1 MSNPTANQ
9 TSLPPD
15 QQAIRNNCFHPSGIF
30 VEFSKE
36 EVGQS
41 IPERFEKIV
50 QRYPDRLAVKM
61 GDCALTYDELNK
73 AANRIARAIVDNRG
87 SQPEPVVVL
96 LEQGVPAIAA
106 ILGVLKAGKFYVPV
120 IPSFPSARVAA
131 ILDDAEPGLL
141 ITDNKNVSVARQLT
155 RNLLN
160 IDEISTNLSDE
171 NLSLPVSPDDLA
183 YIIYT
188 SGTTGK
194 PKGVF
199 QNQRNVLQ
207 WTLVHSNAI
216 HICAEDRLLLMHSHT
231 TSGGTHRTWDALL
244 NGAALFPFDFRADG
258 VKFAKWLLD
267 ERITIYQ
274 SGPLVFRQWVDA
286 LGDSEGF
293 PDLRLI
299 RLSGMTINVEDVA
312 RYRRHF
318 SPACILVHVLGTS
331 EAGTIPHY
339 FVDKWSKVRESR
351 LPVGY
356 ATGDSKVSVVD
367 ENGRRAKPEA
377 VGEIIVQSRYLA
389 CGYWRN
395 AELTNEKF
403 LPDPEGGE
411 ERLYLTG
418 DLGRMSADGCL
429 YHLGRKDFRVKI
441 RGYSVELSEIE
452 GALREHPAIKEVV
465 VISAPDAKGE
475 PQLIAYLVPV
485 IEIELTA
492 SALRNYLNNR
502 LPEYMVPSVFVTL
515 ATLPLTPSGKIDRK
529 ALPSPLHSR
538 PGQYVPYVAP
548 RTPLEQELK
557 KIWSEVLCFDDIG
570 VLDDFFDLGG
580 HSLRAAQIL
589 SRIQK
594 SSHIEI
600 SLEKLFAAPTIAAL
614 AEYIESAHPT
624 SSGETFSVE
633 TIARDEPLPLSFAQ
647 ERLWFLDQLEPGSV
661 RYNVALALRFT
672 GRLDAPILQRSL
684 NEIVKRHE
692 SLRAVFTVVDGQ
704 PFQKILPIV
713 TVELPVIDL
722 REIVARANRS
732 SALQQVIA
740 EEAHRPFDLACGP
753 LIRCKLLV
761 LGREQYV
768 VLLTLHHIA
777 FDGWSGT
784 ILERELSALYA
795 AFSKDMAS
803 PLPEL
808 PFQYADYAAW
818 QARSLRGPLVAK
830 LVSYWKKQLT
840 NLSRLQL
847 PTDRPRPVAQ
857 SCRGARKWFSLSAA
871 TTQALNALSRQE
883 QATLFMVLLTALQ
896 TLLHRYTGQTDI
908 VTGTPVAGRRHAETE
923 KLIGFFLN
931 MLVLRVD
938 LSGNPTFREAV
949 ARTRQVC
956 LDGYANEELPFEM
969 LVEELKPERFLDQNP
984 LFQVSFVLQNFPKAP
999 FETADFKEV
1008 ELDIDPGIAR
1018 FDLHVF
1024 MTEEEGRLKG
1034 YFEYNIDLFETA
1046 TIERMVAHFQTL
1058 LDGIAANPEQRISDL
1073 PLLSKTESHQLL
1085 IGWNDTEQNYPED
1098 KCIHE
1103 LFEEQAAKT
1112 PDAVAVLFEGQQL
1125 TYGELNI
1132 RANRLAHY
1140 LEKLGVGPEVLVAI
1154 CMNRSMEMIV
1164 GLLGI
1169 LKAGGA
1175 YVPLD
1180 PEYPEERLTFMLRD
1194 TQASVLVT
1202 EDTLLEKFVN
1212 ARTQDGAIC
1221 AIPAIQNP
1229 KSEIQNPTVVCL
1241 DSEWDE
1247 IAQESKEN
1255 PSSGASPKNLAY
1267 VIYTSGSTGQP
1278 KGVMIFHAAIV
1289 NHMVWMQRRFNFGP
1303 ADGFVQKTPISFDAS
1318 VWELFAPLIS
1328 GARLILARPQGHQD
1342 SGHLVRLIQASGA
1355 TVLQVVPS
1363 MLRVL
1368 LEEQEFSKCVTLRL
1382 VFCGGETLT
1391 RDAEKEFFQRLT
1403 CPLNNLYGPTEATI
1417 DATHWECERN
1427 VDRSVI
1433 PIGRPIAN
1441 TQIYVL
1447 DANLQPVPMGV
1458 LGEIYIGGA
1467 GVARGYLNQPE
1478 LTAEKFITHC
1488 FDGEPA
1494 RRLYRTGD
1502 RARYL
1507 ADGNIEFLGRLDD
1520 QVKIR
1525 GYRIE
1530 PEEIEAVLTEHPAVR
1545 ECVVI
1550 ACERLSRN
1558 SDNPESR
1565 ISNPR
1570 SKIQNLKSLVAYF
1583 VPRECAPASAELRG
1597 HLRARLPEYMV
1608 PAAFVVLDSL
1618 PLTTNG
1624 KVDRHRLSS
1633 VNPTPAQLD
1642 QSYVAPCTSV
1652 EEIIAGIWSEI
1663 LGVERVGAH
1672 DNFFDLGGH
1681 SLLATQVISR
1691 VRRTFQ
1697 VDVPLRLLFQ
1707 MPTVAQMASAIL
1719 AQRAAMSGGAAV
1731 ADILTEVEEYSDA
1744 EAELGIAARRN

>member
-1 MSNPTANQ
+1 MSDRWPYPPQ
-9 TSLPPD
+9 LPPD
-15 QQAIRNNCFHPSGIF
+15 QQAIRNKCFHPSGSF
-30 VEFSKE
+30 VEFSE
-36 EVGQS
+36 EEIEQS

-50 QRYPDRLAVKM
+50 QRYPDQLAVKM

-73 AANRIARAIVDNRG
+73 AANRIARAIVERRG

-96 LEQGVPAIAA
+96 FEQGVQAIAA
-106 ILGVLKAGKFYVPV
+106 ILGVLKSGKFYVPV

-141 ITDNKNVSVARQLT
+141 ITDDKNASVARKPT
-155 RNLLN
+155 SNLLN
-160 IDEISTNLSDE
+160 IDEISTNLSDD

-216 HICAEDRLLLMHSHT
+216 HICAEDQLLLMHSHT

-258 VKFAKWLLD
+258 VKFARWLLD

-286 LGDSEGF
+286 LEGSEGF
-293 PDLRLI
+293 SDLRLI

-312 RYRRHF
+312 RYQRHF

-339 FVDKWSKVRESR
+339 FIDKWSKAPESR

-356 ATGDSKVSVVD
+356 GTGDSKVFVVD

-377 VGEIIVQSRYLA
+377 VGEIIVQSRFLA

-395 AELTNEKF
+395 AELTDEKF
-403 LPDPEGGE
+403 LPDPEGGK

-452 GALREHPAIKEVV
+452 KALREHPAIKEVV

-475 PQLIAYLVPV
+475 PQLIAYLVPL

-515 ATLPLTPSGKIDRK
+515 ATMPLTPSGKIDRK

-600 SLEKLFAAPTIAAL
+600 SLEKLFTSPTIAAL
-614 AEYIESAHPT
+614 AEYIESARPT
-624 SSGETFSVE
+624 SSGETFSLE
-633 TIARDEPLPLSFAQ
+633 TIARDKPLPLSFAQ

-661 RYNVALALRFT
+661 RYNVALALLFT
-672 GRLDAPILQRSL
+672 RRLDAPLLQRSL
-684 NEIVKRHE
+684 SEIVRRHE
-692 SLRAVFTVVDGQ
+692 SLRTVFTVIDGQ
-704 PFQKILPIV
+704 PSQKILPIV

-722 REIVARANRS
+722 REIVARANQS
-732 SALQQVIA
+732 LALQQVIA
-740 EEAHRPFDLACGP
+740 EEAHRPFDLVCGP

-761 LGREQYV
+761 LGEEQYV
-768 VLLTLHHIA
+768 LLLTLHHIA

-784 ILERELSALYA
+784 VLERELSALYA
-795 AFSKDMAS
+795 AFSNKMAS

-818 QARSLRGPLVAK
+818 QARSLRGPVAAR
-830 LVSYWKKQLT
+830 LVSYWKKQLA

-847 PTDRPRPVAQ
+847 PTDRPRPAAQ
-857 SCRGARKWFSLSAA
+857 SCRGARKWFSLSVG

-938 LSGNPTFREAV
+938 LSGNPTFRQAV
-949 ARTRQVC
+949 ARTRQIC

-969 LVEELKPERFLDQNP
+969 LVEELKPERSLDQNP

-1008 ELDIDPGIAR
+1008 ELEIDPGIAR

-1024 MTEEEGRLKG
+1024 MTEEEGRLRG

-1046 TIERMVAHFQTL
+1046 TTERMVAHFQTL

-1073 PLLSKTESHQLL
+1073 PLLSKAESHQLL
-1085 IGWNDTEQNYPED
+1085 TGWNDTDKGYPNGQ
-1098 KCIHE
+1098 CVHE
-1103 LFEEQAAKT
+1103 LFQHQVERT
-1112 PDAVAVLFEGQQL
+1112 PDAVAVVFEHQKL
-1125 TYGELNI
+1125 TYRELNI
-1132 RANRLAHY
+1132 RANQLAHY
-1140 LEKLGVGPEVLVAI
+1140 LKKLGVGPDVLVGI
-1154 CMNRSMEMIV
+1154 CVERSLEMMT

-1175 YVPLD
+1175 YLPIDPELPRERIEFMMNDAQVPLFFTQQRLVGD
-1180 PEYPEERLTFMLRD
+1180 LVEDRGLKIRGQQFSILYLLSSAER
-1194 TQASVLVT
+1194 
-1202 EDTLLEKFVN
+1202 
-1212 ARTQDGAIC
+1212 
-1221 AIPAIQNP
+1221 
-1229 KSEIQNPTVVCL
+1229 VCL
-1241 DSEWDE
+1241 DSDRTRL
-1247 IAQESKEN
+1247 QRKSKEN
-1255 PSSGASPKNLAY
+1255 PEN
-1267 VIYTSGSTGQP
+1267 
-1278 KGVMIFHAAIV
+1278 AA
-1289 NHMVWMQRRFNFGP
+1289 
-1303 ADGFVQKTPISFDAS
+1303 A
-1318 VWELFAPLIS
+1318 
-1328 GARLILARPQGHQD
+1328 GAR
-1342 SGHLVRLIQASGA
+1342 
-1355 TVLQVVPS
+1355 
-1363 MLRVL
+1363 
-1368 LEEQEFSKCVTLRL
+1368 
-1382 VFCGGETLT
+1382 
-1391 RDAEKEFFQRLT
+1391 
-1403 CPLNNLYGPTEATI
+1403 
-1417 DATHWECERN
+1417 
-1427 VDRSVI
+1427 
-1433 PIGRPIAN
+1433 
-1441 TQIYVL
+1441 
-1447 DANLQPVPMGV
+1447 
-1458 LGEIYIGGA
+1458 
-1467 GVARGYLNQPE
+1467 
-1478 LTAEKFITHC
+1478 
-1488 FDGEPA
+1488 
-1494 RRLYRTGD
+1494 RT
-1502 RARYL
+1502 
-1507 ADGNIEFLGRLDD
+1507 
-1520 QVKIR
+1520 
-1525 GYRIE
+1525 
-1530 PEEIEAVLTEHPAVR
+1530 
-1545 ECVVI
+1545 
-1550 ACERLSRN
+1550 
-1558 SDNPESR
+1558 
-1565 ISNPR
+1565 
-1570 SKIQNLKSLVAYF
+1570 
-1583 VPRECAPASAELRG
+1583 
-1597 HLRARLPEYMV
+1597 
-1608 PAAFVVLDSL
+1608 
-1618 PLTTNG
+1618 
-1624 KVDRHRLSS
+1624 
-1633 VNPTPAQLD
+1633 
-1642 QSYVAPCTSV
+1642 
-1652 EEIIAGIWSEI
+1652 
-1663 LGVERVGAH
+1663 
-1672 DNFFDLGGH
+1672 
-1681 SLLATQVISR
+1681 
-1691 VRRTFQ
+1691 
-1697 VDVPLRLLFQ
+1697 
-1707 MPTVAQMASAIL
+1707 
-1719 AQRAAMSGGAAV
+1719 
-1731 ADILTEVEEYSDA
+1731 
-1744 EAELGIAARRN
+1744 